1 MTKIKNTKKGMAK
14 KTLSMSLVVAMLA
27 TSNVPVWAA
36 EFSDG
41 TEAAVTSEV
50 EAPVADTADAFTDDA
65 ETEAPVADTAADA
78 EAATAVSE
86 SKTDIKLSQTGW
98 TNPVK
103 ANGKFYDK
111 DGDEVSDFYY
121 TWYVDGLAQTP
132 APVSTYD
139 DYGTYGIK
147 PYQPTSADVGK
158 KVTLRIYSDKAD
170 NGWTPTIGN
179 DSWVYESAPVT
190 VTAVDLNTDK
200 KADNTKRAS
209 LIYSDAS
216 NHMVTYNGKP
226 QAPNLSNVTAKFDAA
241 VDDGKPDGEKVAS
254 LKTGD
259 FDITYTLKEGNGT
272 DADSVFTI
280 TATPKDKTLYSGSLN
295 YDYKIAAKDAANGE
309 FQASMVK
316 NNMTYEYTGN
326 VITPA
331 ISDVKATS
339 SITGGAAVIKSVKA
353 DKTDAAEFKADSTHT
368 ANVTLDSAPNYTT
381 NTVRS
386 NGTNLQTTNSYKIT
400 KRNLA
405 NVNIQISN
413 IPYDGKVLTFND
425 KRFYEEDAKGNVL
438 VRNIHFYDKTTGEE
452 LNLKMGTDYD
462 VQVLGAPTA
471 GTKTY
476 DLEITA
482 VDTKTNQ
489 PKYDNTTGFQ
499 KVSYT
504 LGNET
509 FAHEGYKLTDGAKA
523 YLETAATY
531 TGKERVIDKSQVVFV
546 KADGSKLSP
555 ENYEVVV
562 QGVDAGKKA
571 GTVIIKGL
579 KSYEGCE
586 EIYHFDINAVKA
598 SVKFTDKVRFVKGY
612 TKASQY
618 APKTTV
624 TAKVNGKDVTL
635 EEGKDYTVSYKFET
649 TNMIGEVIIETVQI
663 TNKNYKG
670 TETDDS
676 VFESKGKNER
686 GDKIVIAKRDLSK
699 CTVTVE
705 PKSYTYTGAVVKP
718 TLKVMDGNEPLTE
731 GVDYVIEGY
740 KNAKDVGTATVTLRG
755 LGDNNNP
762 ADGIYDTDTK
772 LSATYEITAANAAD
786 IKVEFAGGNTGTIYT
801 GNVIK
806 PTIYKV
812 TLNGNDVSKQFDF
825 VYPSTN
831 VNVGTGHV
839 ILKPVA
845 GNKNFTGQK
854 DAEFKINPAI
864 LTGTLKVYDEKGNP
878 YTVGTDGFL
887 RDAKGKVYFA
897 VDGKPHTFAKAVF
910 TPKGN
915 LAKYVTENDYEIV
928 YVDNTYGKSED
939 TYEDSELGRGIAHIA
954 VIGKGNFT
962 GTNKVTD
969 STGAVYTTVENADY
983 KFYIKK
989 YEIMKQHVTI
999 ADGEY
1004 AAGQPVRPNVTVTV
1018 GGKTLVENQDYKL
1031 TYSAISDITN
1041 GKTMKVTVHGINGY
1055 KGEVSGTWGVVKKDM
1070 ANAQVVLDKAQYKKD
1085 EKPAVTV
1092 YNAGVKV
1099 ADTEYTVSYADDTVT
1114 VTANKD
1120 SKYYTGSQTV
1130 KVVREDETGKTIGT
1144 PVITN
1149 VSITGNKA
1157 TVVLGGESA
1166 NATGYDYV
1174 ISADRDCITNK
1185 NYGAVTKN
1193 QVKTTGSFEYVQ
1205 QGTYYAYCHAWK
1217 RGADGKKVFGEW
1229 SNAFPFVVSAIT
1241 PSQPVITSVKAKGS
1255 TVTVTYTQ
1263 ASDAKGYDVV
1273 LGTAAKKVN
1282 GEIRPVNYGTL
1293 VKKNV
1298 KGNVVK
1304 VTFKNVEKGTY
1315 YAGLH
1320 AFNRTSDDGKKVF
1333 SRWSNVKAVRVK

>member
-41 TEAAVTSEV
+41 TDAAVTSEA

-65 ETEAPVADTAADA
+65 ETEAPVADTTADA

-98 TNPVK
+98 TNPVE
-103 ANGKFYDK
+103 ANGTFYDK
-111 DGDEVSDFYY
+111 DGDKVFNFYY
-121 TWYVDGLAQTP
+121 TWYVDGLAQTS
-132 APVSTYD
+132 APVETKDGS
-139 DYGTYGIK
+139 IE
-147 PYQPTSADVGK
+147 PYQPTSADLGK
-158 KVTLRIYSDKAD
+158 NVTLRIYSDKD
-170 NGWTPTIGN
+170 NNAWTPALGN
-179 DSWVYESAPVT
+179 DSWVYESDPVT
-190 VTAVDLNTDK
+190 VTAVDLNREQK
-200 KADNTKRAS
+200 KGYAWLVYAPAGDS
-209 LIYSDAS
+209 
-216 NHMVTYNGKP
+216 HMVTYNGKD
-226 QAPNLSNVTAKFDAA
+226 QSPNLNLVTLDFWAESSIK
-241 VDDGKPDGEKVAS
+241 DD
-254 LKTGD
+254 LKATD
-259 FDITYTLKEGNGT
+259 FDITSTLKAGNGT

-280 TATPKDKTLYSGSLN
+280 TATPKDTKLYSGSLN
-295 YDYKIAAKDAANGE
+295 YDYKIQVKEATKGE
-309 FQASMVK
+309 FKASMAK
-316 NNMTYEYTGN
+316 PNTTYEYTGN

-331 ISDVKATS
+331 ISDVKATALS
-339 SITGGAAVIKSVKA
+339 TAVIKSVKA
-353 DKTDAAEFKADSTHT
+353 DSEDAKDFTVDNKVHT
-368 ANVTLDSAPNYTT
+368 AKVTLDSAPNYVTKS
-381 NTVRS
+381 VRDQGELVTS
-386 NGTNLQTTNSYKIT
+386 DGYKVV

-462 VQVLGAPTA
+462 VQVLGNPTD

-482 VDTKTNQ
+482 VDTKTQQ
-489 PKYDNTTGFQ
+489 PKYNNTIGFQ

-509 FAHEGYKLTDGAKA
+509 FAHEGYKLTDAAKQ
-523 YLETAATY
+523 YLEKAVVY
-531 TGKERVIDKSQVVFV
+531 TGKEKAIDKSQVVFV

-598 SVKFTDKVRFVKGY
+598 TAKTAEKVSYVKGY

-624 TAKVNGKDVTL
+624 TAKVDGKDVTL
-635 EEGKDYTVSYKFET
+635 EEGKDYTISYKFNT
-649 TNMIGEVIIETVQI
+649 TNMIDGIIITTVQI

-670 TETDDS
+670 TESEDS
-676 VFESKGKNER
+676 VFENITRIS
-686 GDKIVIAKRDLSK
+686 KRDLSK

-718 TLKVMDGNEPLTE
+718 TLKVMDGEEPLTE
-731 GVDYVIEGY
+731 GVDYKIAGY
-740 KNAKDVGTATVTLRG
+740 KNAKDVGTATVTLQG
-755 LGDNNNP
+755 IGDNANP
-762 ADGIYDTDTK
+762 ADGIYDNTTT

-786 IKVEFAGGNTGTIYT
+786 IKVEFAGGNTGTTYT

-854 DAEFKINPAI
+854 DAEFKINARE
-864 LTGTLKVYDEKGNP
+864 LEGTLKVYDEKGNP
-878 YTVGTDGFL
+878 YTVGTDGYL

-910 TPKGN
+910 TPTGKY
-915 LAKYVTENDYEIV
+915 AKYVTENDYEIV
-928 YVDNTYGKSED
+928 YVDNTYGKAD
-939 TYEDSELGRGIAHIA
+939 VTYGNQEEGYGIAHIA

-962 GTNKVTD
+962 GTQKVTD
-969 STGAVYTTVENADY
+969 STGAVYNTVKGADY
-983 KFYIKK
+983 KFYIQK
-989 YEIMKQHVTI
+989 YEILKQHVTI

-1120 SKYYTGSQTV
+1120 SKYYTGTQTV

-1185 NYGAVTKN
+1185 NYGAVAKN

-1229 SNAFPFVVSAIT
+1229 SNAFPFVVSSIT
-1241 PSQPVITSVKAKGS
+1241 PSQPVITNVEAKGS

-1263 ASDAKGYDVV
+1263 ASDVNGYDVV
-1273 LGTAAKKVN
+1273 LGTASKKVN
-1282 GEIRPVNYGTL
+1282 GEVRPVDCGTL

-1298 KGNVVK
+1298 KGNVVT

-1320 AFNRTSDDGKKVF
+1320 AFNRTSEDGKKVF
-1333 SRWSNVKAVRVK
+1333 SRWSNVKTVKVK

>member
-41 TEAAVTSEV
+41 TDAAVTSEA

-65 ETEAPVADTAADA
+65 ETEAPVADTTADA

-98 TNPVK
+98 TNPVE
-103 ANGKFYDK
+103 ANGTFYDK
-111 DGDEVSDFYY
+111 DGDKVFNFYY
-121 TWYVDGLAQTP
+121 TWYVDGLAQTS
-132 APVSTYD
+132 APVETKDGS
-139 DYGTYGIK
+139 IE
-147 PYQPTSADVGK
+147 PYHPTSADVGK
-158 KVTLRIYSDKAD
+158 NVTLRIYSDKD
-170 NGWTPTIGN
+170 NNAWTPALGN
-179 DSWVYESAPVT
+179 DSWVYESDPVT
-190 VTAVDLNTDK
+190 VTAVDLNREQKNDH
-200 KADNTKRAS
+200 AWLVYAP
-209 LIYSDAS
+209 AGFH
-216 NHMVTYNGKP
+216 HMVTYNGKD
-226 QAPNLSNVTAKFDAA
+226 QSPNLDLVTLGFWSEISSKDDLDA
-241 VDDGKPDGEKVAS
+241 S
-254 LKTGD
+254 D
-259 FDITYTLKEGNGT
+259 FDITSTIKDGNGT

-280 TATPKDKTLYSGSLN
+280 TATPKDTKLYSGSLN
-295 YDYKIAAKDAANGE
+295 YDYKIAAKDAENGE

-331 ISDVKATS
+331 ISDVKAVS
-339 SITGGAAVIKSVKA
+339 SKTGGAAVIKSVKA
-353 DKTDAAEFKADSTHT
+353 DNEDASAFTVKDANGNDVTHT
-368 ANVTLDSAPNYTT
+368 AIITLDSAPNYTT
-381 NTVRS
+381 KTVRS
-386 NGTNLQTTNSYKIT
+386 NGKNLQTTNRYKIT

-405 NVNIQISN
+405 NVNIQISS
-413 IPYDGKVLTFND
+413 IPYDGNVLTFND
-425 KRFYEEDAKGNVL
+425 KRFYKEDRQGNVV

-462 VQVLGAPTA
+462 VQVLGNPTA

-482 VDTKTNQ
+482 VDKKTN
-489 PKYDNTTGFQ
+489 KEYANTTGFQ

-509 FAHEGYKLTDGAKA
+509 FAHEGYKLTDAAKQ
-523 YLETAATY
+523 YLEKTVTY
-531 TGKERVIDKSQVVFV
+531 TGKEKAIDKSQVVFV

-555 ENYEVVV
+555 DNYEVVV

-586 EIYHFDINAVKA
+586 EIYHFDINAAKA

-624 TAKVNGKDVTL
+624 TAKVDGKDVTL
-635 EEGKDYTVSYKFET
+635 EEGKDYAVSYKFAT
-649 TNMIGEVIIETVQI
+649 TNMIGENIIETVQI

-670 TETDDS
+670 TDTDDS
-676 VFESKGKNER
+676 VFEKQ
-686 GDKIVIAKRDLSK
+686 DILIAKRDLSK

-731 GVDYVIEGY
+731 GVDYKIARY
-740 KNAKDVGTATVTLRG
+740 NNAKDVGTATITLQG
-755 LGDNNNP
+755 IGNNSNP
-762 ADGIYDTDTK
+762 ADGIYDNTTT

-786 IKVEFAGGNTGTIYT
+786 IKVEFAGGNTGTTYT

-839 ILKPVA
+839 ILKPVV

-854 DAEFKINPAI
+854 DAEFKINARE
-864 LTGTLKVYDEKGNP
+864 LEGTLKVYDEKGNP
-878 YTVGTDGFL
+878 YTVGTDGYL

-910 TPKGN
+910 TPTGKY
-915 LAKYVTENDYEIV
+915 AKYVTENDYEIV
-928 YVDNTYGKSED
+928 YVDNTYGKAD
-939 TYEDSELGRGIAHIA
+939 VTYGNQEEGYGIAHIA

-962 GTNKVTD
+962 GTQKVTD
-969 STGAVYTTVENADY
+969 STGAVYNTVKGADY
-983 KFYIKK
+983 KFYIQK
-989 YEIMKQHVTI
+989 YEILKQHVTI

-1031 TYSAISDITN
+1031 TYSAISDLTN

-1055 KGEVSGTWGVVKKDM
+1055 KGEITGTWGVVKKNV
-1070 ANAQVVLDKAQYKKD
+1070 ANTQVVLDKAQYKKG
-1085 EKPAVTV
+1085 EKPSVTV
-1092 YNAGVKV
+1092 YNSGVKV
-1099 ADTEYTVSYADDTVT
+1099 ADTEYTVSYTDDNVT
-1114 VTANKD
+1114 VTANKG

-1130 KVVREDETGKTIGT
+1130 KVIRESETETTLGT
-1144 PVITN
+1144 PVITGVN
-1149 VSITGNKA
+1149 ATGNKTTA
-1157 TVVLGGESA
+1157 VLGGESA
-1166 NATGYDYV
+1166 NASGYDYV
-1174 ISADRDCITNK
+1174 ISTSKDPSDKDARID
-1185 NYGAVTKN
+1185 VVKN
-1193 QVKTTGSFEYVQ
+1193 QVQTTANFKYVP
-1205 QGTYYAYCHAWK
+1205 QGTYYAYCHAWT
-1217 RGADGKKVFGEW
+1217 RDENGKKVFSEW
-1229 SNAFPFVVSAIT
+1229 SNSYPFLVTAIT
-1241 PSQPVITSVKAKGS
+1241 PDTPEILSVKTKGS
-1255 TVTVTYTQ
+1255 TITVTYKES
-1263 ASDAKGYDVV
+1263 ANSIGYDVV
-1273 LGTAAKKVN
+1273 LGKGSKKEH
-1282 GEIRPVNYGTL
+1282 GETRPYQYGNY
-1293 VKKNV
+1293 KKLNV
-1298 KGNVVK
+1298 KPGVCKAV
-1304 VTFKNVEKGTY
+1304 FKNVPAGTY
-1315 YAGLH
+1315 YVGVH
-1320 AFNRTSDDGKKVF
+1320 SWNRTASENNNKVF
-1333 SRWSNVKAVRVK
+1333 SKWSKLETAKVK